1 MMAYE
6 KKLDEGTIMRILHRV
21 CEHDCGIQVRQAT
34 TTEDIKDQREM
45 SQQVVR
51 IYIIGWAVIRR
62 AKLPR

>member
-21 CEHDCGIQVRQAT
+21 CEHDCGVQVRQAT

-51 IYIIGWAVIRR
+51 IYIIG
-62 AKLPR
+62 